1 MADPDQQ
8 TAQGEAG
15 RRLGESENGQTEKG
29 DGAKAGEGLA
39 RAQAVEQYAGGNLG
53 DGRAQIHG
61 ATDEADLSG
70 GQAPHLLEMNG
81 QNGAALTV
89 DLHHRE
95 PRAGQR
101 RTVGQVDIVELVER
115 RRHHPRARDISRVVP
130 NPA

>member
-70 GQAPHLLEMNG
+70 GQAHHLLEMNG

-89 DLHHRE
+89 DLHHHQKQ
-95 PRAGQR
+95 PGQHHNR
-101 RTVGQVDIVELVER
+101 QDPGHARSR
-115 RRHHPRARDISRVVP
+115 RRRLVLGAALIGR
-130 NPA
+130 

>member
-1 MADPDQQ
+1 MSSD
-8 TAQGEAG
+8 G
-15 RRLGESENGQTEKG
+15 RVIPVPTPETQHYW

-70 GQAPHLLEMNG
+70 GQAHHLLEMNG

-89 DLHHRE
+89 DLHHHQKNKLFFNLE
-95 PRAGQR
+95 IKQ
-101 RTVGQVDIVELVER
+101 TTDI
-115 RRHHPRARDISRVVP
+115 
-130 NPA
+130 